1 MKRTRTRTIDLLAPL
16 LFGAFLLAAAVIAIP
31 AHAQASDAVVAQ
43 ARAAGQVGEQAD
55 GYLGYV
61 PGASISADVRS
72 HVDQINIRRRALYTS
87 RASERSV
94 SVNEMAAAV
103 ACEIFQ
109 GRIASGERYRDESG
123 QWKQRTGS
131 QPVSMPSFCPS

>member
-1 MKRTRTRTIDLLAPL
+1 MKRARTRSIDLLGPML
-16 LFGAFLLAAAVIAIP
+16 LGAFLLAAALALP
-31 AHAQASDAVVAQ
+31 ARAQSDQVVAQ

-55 GYLGYV
+55 GYLGIV
-61 PGASISADVRS
+61 SGASVSADVRS

-87 RASERSV
+87 RAEQRSV

-109 GRIASGERYRDESG
+109 GRIELGEHYRDQNG
-123 QWKQRTGS
+123 QWRQRTAS
-131 QPVSMPSFCPS
+131 QPVAMPSFCPS

>member
-1 MKRTRTRTIDLLAPL
+1 MTMTRARTIDLLAPML
-16 LFGAFLLAAAVIAIP
+16 LGAFLLAAALAMP
-31 AHAQASDAVVAQ
+31 AHAQAGDAVVAQ

-55 GYLGYV
+55 GYLGY
-61 PGASISADVRS
+61 PGGSVSADVRS

-87 RASERSV
+87 RASQRNV

-109 GRIASGERYRDESG
+109 GRVAIGERYRDEGG
-123 QWKQRTGS
+123 QWRQRTAS
-131 QPVSMPSFCPS
+131 QPVVTPSFCPS